1 MFRTTV
7 AAIALTF
14 AALSAQ
20 AGEIASSVDAGAL
33 PKKKQTPLGLYVTP
47 SDAHAAL
54 QADPGIVF
62 IDVRDP
68 VEVSFVGHAQGMD
81 ANIPVATA
89 SRKFNPK
96 AGRYEMTPNKGFIA
110 QASAIIQ
117 REGGTR
123 DTPVFLICRSGGR
136 SAKAARA
143 LINAGYTNVWNLIE
157 GFEGD
162 MNKATG
168 TRSLN
173 GWRNAGLPWAYKI
186 PADAAWQPE

>member
-1 MFRTTV
+1 MFKTTL

-20 AGEIASSVDAGAL
+20 AGEIVSRVDATTL
-33 PKKKQTPLGLYVTP
+33 PKGKQTPLGLYLTP
-47 SDAHAAL
+47 ADAHAAL
-54 QADPGIVF
+54 QADPGIIF

-68 VEVSFVGHAQGMD
+68 VEVSFVGHARGMD
-81 ANIPVATA
+81 ANVPIATT
-89 SRKFNPK
+89 SRTFDPE
-96 AGRYEMTPNKGFIA
+96 AGRYKMTPNKGFVA

-117 REGGTR
+117 REGATK
-123 DTPVFLICRSGGR
+123 DTPVFVICRSGGR
-136 SAKAARA
+136 SAAAARA
-143 LINAGYTNVWNLIE
+143 LIKAGYANVWNLVE

-186 PADAAWQPE
+186 PADAGWQPE